1 MVIHQVDLDS
11 RRDVERFVQFPYRLY
26 RDCPQWVPPLR
37 SSAYEALDRRRHPFY
52 AHSVAAFFLALSGD
66 EVLGRIAVLE
76 HRNFN
81 RYHGTNVAFFGFFEA
96 VDDSQVS
103 AALFDA
109 AFTWARRRGLDAM
122 MGPHGLLGNEGNSI
136 LVEGFEHRPALG
148 VPYNH
153 PYYHR
158 LVSEAG
164 FEKET
169 DFLSAHLDGSYQLP
183 ERVTE
188 IAQRVRARRGFEVK
202 TFGSLAELQGWI
214 PRFLE
219 AHRRAFAANRTYY
232 PPTDAEVATILSVL
246 RWVIDPRLVKLI
258 LRQGEVVGMVLGLR
272 DVSAGLQRAGG
283 RLWPTGWYHILTER
297 RRTRWIN
304 LNGFGLLPEHRGV
317 GADAVLLQALYDTV
331 RQGNFERVYLVQVEE
346 GNVAMVNE
354 ASRLGITWS
363 VRHRS
368 YRRSL

>member
-26 RDCPQWVPPLR
+26 RDCPQWVPPLL
-37 SSAYEALDRRRHPFY
+37 SSAYAALDRRRHPFY
-52 AHSVAAFFLALSGD
+52 AHSVAAFFLALDGD
-66 EVLGRIAVLE
+66 EVVGRIAALE

-81 RYHGTNVAFFGFFEA
+81 RYHDTNVAFFGFFEA

-109 AFTWARRRGLDAM
+109 AFAWARRRGLDTM

-148 VPYNH
+148 VPYNR

-158 LVSEAG
+158 LITEAG

-169 DFLSAHLDGSYQLP
+169 DFLSAQLDAGYHLP

-188 IAQRVRARRGFEVK
+188 IAERVRARRGFEVK
-202 TFGSLAELQGWI
+202 SFGSLAELRSWI

-219 AHRRAFAANRTYY
+219 AHRRAFAANRT
-232 PPTDAEVATILSVL
+232 PWAASSRTTTRFGTRPSTPTRAFRPFCTVA
-246 RWVIDPRLVKLI
+246 
-258 LRQGEVVGMVLGLR
+258 
-272 DVSAGLQRAGG
+272 AC
-283 RLWPTGWYHILTER
+283 
-297 RRTRWIN
+297 
-304 LNGFGLLPEHRGV
+304 
-317 GADAVLLQALYDTV
+317 
-331 RQGNFERVYLVQVEE
+331 
-346 GNVAMVNE
+346 
-354 ASRLGITWS
+354 
-363 VRHRS
+363 
-368 YRRSL
+368 